1 MSTTASAEHIEAHLA
16 QALEGFGV
24 EGAINRESSFADLD
38 VDLLDLVE
46 LAQMIEEDYGVR
58 LTGDDV
64 KQLAT
69 LGDLVDLVATRSS

>member
-1 MSTTASAEHIEAHLA
+1 MSGEV
-16 QALEGFGV
+16 GFGILGSGIMGRTYGEALATQV
-24 EGAINRESSFADLD
+24 ERGRLTAVALGSRAPQ
-38 VDLLDLVE
+38 
-46 LAQMIEEDYGVR
+46 LAEDYGVR